1 MEQDK
6 IINAIENKEINPE
19 NISFAKIRKMACNFR
34 TPGVSVWRD
43 LGRGRNILKTQE
55 QLNQYWHSYAPMI
68 QAQWKQILNDID
80 LSNNGNIEIIDY
92 GCGQGL
98 ASILFFD
105 KWQQNRIVTSKITLI
120 EPSKIALNRA
130 ESILRCYLQKGKIIS
145 VNKTLDNVDQKEIQ
159 TNGDTVKIH
168 LFSNILD
175 IDDFNID
182 NLLSKILKIKGLHHF
197 LAVSHNRNFDGGSE
211 RLRNAYKIFTDEKYS
226 NSFTTKEHTKPTIKE
241 FNAGDKPAIYF
252 HISFEV

>member
-6 IINAIENKEINPE
+6 IINAIENKETNPE

-43 LGRGRNILKTQE
+43 LGRGRNILETQE
-55 QLNQYWHSYAPMI
+55 QLNQYWYSYAPMI
-68 QAQWKQILNDID
+68 KAQWKQIFNDID

-159 TNGDTVKIH
+159 TNGDTVKMH

-175 IDDFNID
+175 IEDFNID
-182 NLLSKILKIKGLHHF
+182 NLLSKIFKIKSNGLHHF
-197 LAVSHNRNFDGGSE
+197 LAVSHNRDFDGGSE
-211 RLRNAYKIFTDEKYS
+211 RLRKAYNIFTDKQYS
-226 NSFTTKEHTKPTIKE
+226 NLFTIKKHTIGE
-241 FNAGDKPAIYF
+241 FDAEGKPAIYF